1 VDHDVK
7 LGLPIMLSTEN
18 EDLITI
24 IITILI
30 MMNDKHIAM
39 SLNKKTLNIAINN
52 KIMANSKS
60 WFNKVL
66 NKEKLHVVLL
76 KCNTQIVGCLFTSK
90 VIMICK
96 PIYFEDM
103 KNKCVNSWSR

>member
-1 VDHDVK
+1 
-7 LGLPIMLSTEN
+7 MLSTEN

-39 SLNKKTLNIAINN
+39 SLNKKPLNIAINN

-60 WFNKVL
+60 
-66 NKEKLHVVLL
+66 
-76 KCNTQIVGCLFTSK
+76 
-90 VIMICK
+90 
-96 PIYFEDM
+96 
-103 KNKCVNSWSR
+103 